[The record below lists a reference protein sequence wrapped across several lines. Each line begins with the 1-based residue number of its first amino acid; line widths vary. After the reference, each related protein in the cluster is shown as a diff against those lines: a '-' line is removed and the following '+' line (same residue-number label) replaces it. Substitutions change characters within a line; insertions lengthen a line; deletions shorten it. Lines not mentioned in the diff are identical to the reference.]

1 MRQTIKRK
9 WRKFWKPWINSGSS
23 RFTTLLDPQYM
34 NWEIQ
39 VCKHTL
45 FRPSYTTSTRSGLKR
60 ELKWLY
66 AIMTQIII
74 FPICTPQWVGL
85 EPRITALRFKSIG
98 LSYITLS
105 SVCRLLTA
113 ISLLH
118 TTEWDIESHS
128 WTMRSNPAVRNCDKE
143 GWAASAQSSSVWP
156 STTGLNPR
164 FSEPTRIQLRVVPTM
179 SCEPRPSD
187 TVRIPPKCSAIWNW
201 NVKFEWFKIPIL
213 PS

>member
-1 MRQTIKRK
+1 ML
-9 WRKFWKPWINSGSS
+9 N
-23 RFTTLLDPQYM
+23 D
-34 NWEIQ
+34 
-39 VCKHTL
+39 
-45 FRPSYTTSTRSGLKR
+45 TTSLLSWHKY
-60 ELKWLY
+60 LY
-66 AIMTQIII
+66 FQSVH
-74 FPICTPQWVGL
+74 PNEWDLNHESP
-85 EPRITALRFKSIG
+85 PSRFKSIG

-128 WTMRSNPAVRNCDKE
+128 WTIRSNPAVRNCDKE

-164 FSEPTRIQLRVVPTM
+164 FSEPTRIQLRVVPTI